1 MTDPFTAGELD
12 APIQIHA
19 GNPVIDGGIA
29 AVPKMLL
36 RFACYLD
43 CDGEQLTDRQI
54 LLLAMVIGLHEDRS
68 LRLSNLP
75 MTASIK
81 TLSADLRLF
90 RKVGLVFTRREYYPA
105 VSNRPPRMRA
115 QTWDI
120 RSLLSNLDSV
130 QRLWLTRQAQ
140 KLGEWRTGGGRGP
153 KPVYAF
159 PADYRHPVSVPTE
172 VLEDIA
178 ADAESFY
185 PVPDRWLQLIG
196 EMFTPEQIVSLK
208 NTRHLPTVPKTD
220 SRPLPTVPNTAG
232 RAFPATFQATK
243 PGFPPDFGAPTSP
256 QRPTV
261 RKTGGRDAPT
271 VPNTAGRAVP
281 TVSKTDGHL
290 VKDSEEEE
298 EAPLPQDFSTD
309 PVVAHFKARKSN
321 AYEFAERDYEQLA
334 ALRADGYTD
343 EEIQRG
349 IEAAFAL
356 PSKPQRFAQCA
367 RVTRNQPPATGKPAP
382 QPPANRK
389 VENQKPELLPEL
401 TDAAALLESID
412 GNSPSPLAKL
422 KALADGCDAAARKHN
437 STGPA
442 WTLRAIRLSV
452 QAKDPLAYAKAV
464 LDDWIENGPEP
475 RSRERRQKAN
485 VAARTTNW
493 DASIDA

>member
-29 AVPKMLL
+29 AIPKMLL
-36 RFACYLD
+36 RFARFID
-43 CDGEQLTDRQI
+43 CGEGQLLNDRQV
-54 LLLAMVIGLHEDRS
+54 LLITMVIGLHEDHN

-75 MTASIK
+75 MTA
-81 TLSADLRLF
+81 TLRTLEDDLGFF
-90 RKVGLVFTRREYYPA
+90 RKVGLVFTTRDYYPP
-105 VSNRPPRMRA
+105 VNSRPPRMRS
-115 QTWDI
+115 QIWDI
-120 RSLLSNLDSV
+120 RSLMLNLDAI
-130 QRLWLTRQAQ
+130 QRLWLNRQTQ
-140 KLGEWRTGGGRGP
+140 KVAEWHSGGERGLR
-153 KPVYAF
+153 PVYEF
-159 PADYRHPVSVPTE
+159 PAGFRHKVVVPLP

-178 ADAESFY
+178 ADPRSFY
-185 PVPDRWLQLIG
+185 PVPDKWLRLIQAT
-196 EMFTPEQIVSLK
+196 FTPEQIATFKRTHHS
-208 NTRHLPTVPKTD
+208 LPTYAKTA
-220 SRPLPTVPNTAG
+220 SRPTSSETASWETPTTAKTAG
-232 RAFPATFQATK
+232 R
-243 PGFPPDFGAPTSP
+243 D
-256 QRPTV
+256 RPTNS
-261 RKTGGRDAPT
+261 KTASRVVPT
-271 VPNTAGRAVP
+271 GAQTAGRRVP
-281 TVSKTDGHL
+281 TNAQTAGHL

-298 EAPLPQDFSTD
+298 GLVPEEFPDD
-309 PVVAHFKARKSN
+309 PVVARFVALKGN
-321 AYEFAERDYEQLA
+321 GYQFAERDREQLA

-349 IEAAFAL
+349 IETAFAL
-356 PSKPQRFAQCA
+356 PGKPQRFAQCA
-367 RVTRNQPPATGKPAP
+367 RVTRNQPPATGKPEP

-475 RSRERRQKAN
+475 RSRERRQKVPV
-485 VAARTTNW
+485 VARKTDWNK
-493 DASIDA
+493 SIDA